1 VQNED
6 LIAIRSRQVSRA
18 ARLAIPL
25 AAVVLLVVSAQSAK
39 SAAAP
44 ATTIPASSAS
54 TPPQTEMASLINS
67 AALPELG
74 QPGFS
79 KYQQQVSEFYQKG
92 GYAPVW
98 IRDGRPTPQGSA
110 MIAQFKDAQLKG
122 LHPEDYDA
130 TRWDE
135 RVAGLA
141 AATPPPS
148 SSDQVHFDL
157 ALTICAMR
165 FISDLHV
172 GRVNPQHFKFGLDV
186 GTKQYDLAD
195 VLRNQIIDAP
205 DVPAAIAKVEPP
217 YDGYR
222 RLEAALPEYMKLAA
236 QRDVPRVPIPD
247 RSVHPGKAYA
257 GLSQLVA
264 RLRQLGDLASAQEVS
279 TDSGIY
285 GGPIVDAVKHFQQ
298 RHGLATDGTLG
309 AGTVAELN
317 KPLSYRLQQLNFA
330 LERYRWIPRR
340 FPEPPI
346 VVNIP
351 EFLLRT
357 LRRQPAEFLTMK
369 VVVGRAYRTQ
379 TPVFADEMRYVIFR
393 PYWNVPT
400 SILRHEMI
408 PKIQRNPNYLAQNR
422 YEVTDSGGSV
432 ITDGVVTADVMGGLR
447 SGAYSVRQKP
457 GPKNALGLVKFIF
470 PNNYNVYLH
479 STPETQLFSR
489 ARRDFSHGCIRV
501 ENPTGLAVWVLRNNQ
516 GWDLDRIRATMN
528 GDIDNIQVNLEQP
541 IPVLILYTTAVVEP
555 DSEVR
560 FFDDI
565 YGYDTALEKALA
577 LPES

>member
-1 VQNED
+1 MV
-6 LIAIRSRQVSRA
+6 
-18 ARLAIPL
+18 
-25 AAVVLLVVSAQSAK
+25 
-39 SAAAP
+39 
-44 ATTIPASSAS
+44 
-54 TPPQTEMASLINS
+54 SLINS

-135 RVAGLA
+135 RVAALA
-141 AATPPPS
+141 SSTPPPS

-172 GRVNPQHFKFGLDV
+172 GRVNPQHFNFGLDV

-195 VLRNQIIDAP
+195 VLRNQLIDAP

-222 RLEAALPEYMKLAA
+222 RLEAALPEYMKLVA
-236 QRDVPRVPIPD
+236 QGDVPRVPIPD

-257 GLSQLVA
+257 GLPQLVA
-264 RLRQLGDLASAQEVS
+264 RLRQLGDLAPAQEVS

-285 GGPIVDAVKHFQQ
+285 SGAIVEGVKHFQG

-317 KPLSYRLQQLNFA
+317 KPLSYRLQQLDFA

-357 LRRQPAEFLTMK
+357 LRKQPAEFLTMK

-379 TPVFADEMRYVIFR
+379 TPVFTDEMRYVIFR

-400 SILRHEMI
+400 SILRRELI
-408 PKIQRNPNYLAQNR
+408 PKIQRNPGYLAQNR

-577 LPES
+577 LPGS